1 LLNLNFFISAAMK
14 LSLSILVVL
23 SLVVLLMPDFSSS
36 LPAGQQLRKK
46 NARPQV
52 AAPAPRTGRKLS
64 KPTLLRNKQVSL
76 KRRGKQDGSEV
87 APPPPTTEEG
97 GAAPAAEGDAAASD
111 VPAWCDPQKE
121 MGAWLNFV
129 KMRKWCADHGY
140 TNFGPYGGVPAEM
153 EAADAA
159 ADGAPAAD
167 AAEGEESA

>member
-1 LLNLNFFISAAMK
+1 MK

-23 SLVVLLMPDFSSS
+23 SLVVLLMPDYSSS

-46 NARPQV
+46 NARPQIAKV

-64 KPTLLRNKQVSL
+64 KPTNLRNKPVNL
-76 KRRGKQDGSEV
+76 KRRGKQDEAAEV
-87 APPPPTTEEG
+87 APPPPPTTEEG
-97 GAAPAAEGDAAASD
+97 EAAPAAEGDAASD
-111 VPAWCDPQKE
+111 VPAWCDPKKE

-153 EAADAA
+153 AADEAAA
-159 ADGAPAAD
+159 ADGAPAASET
-167 AAEGEESA
+167 AAEGEEAA